1 MNAKESD
8 HFSMS
13 AKTGYV
19 GTGVSVG
26 GVINKAYRYMPRTT
40 YSGMRDIVR
49 TGKISGKVG
58 TGLGILGSA
67 AKAYEIYETGNYT
80 WGNAASLTISV
91 ISIGVPVVGLIDLG
105 VEMTTGTSLSDRIG
119 AGIDAAYP

>member
-1 MNAKESD
+1 
-8 HFSMS
+8 MS

-26 GVINKAYRYMPRTT
+26 GAINKAYRYMPRTT

-49 TGKISGKVG
+49 TGKILGKAG
-58 TGLGILGSA
+58 YGLGGFGVA
-67 AKAYEIYETGNYT
+67 AKSIEAFSDGN
-80 WGNAASLTISV
+80 LTLGEGVSIGISA
-91 ISIGVPVVGLIDLG
+91 ISIFVPAVGIIDLG

-119 AGIDAAYP
+119 AGIDASYP